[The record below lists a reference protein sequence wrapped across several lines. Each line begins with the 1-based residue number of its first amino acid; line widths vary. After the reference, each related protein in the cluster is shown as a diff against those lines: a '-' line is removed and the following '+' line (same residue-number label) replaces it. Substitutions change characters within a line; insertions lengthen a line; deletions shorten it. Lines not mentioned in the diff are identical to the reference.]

1 MMIKTLIVD
10 DHEIVR
16 FGIRSLFQTFGE
28 LQVEVVGEADNG
40 RTAVE
45 MTQQENPDVVIMD
58 ISLPDM
64 NGMEATRQIRKSC
77 PKTKVVILSMHNG
90 RRYVREMVQMGVSGY
105 VLKSSIFDD
114 LQNAMLSAMKNQ
126 VYLSPKIAQLITE
139 DYLALLNNPQRDE
152 SPLSGKQKEILQ
164 LIAEGKSSKE
174 IAAIMQIGVKAVESA
189 RHRIMDKLQIDN
201 VADLTK
207 YAIQEGLTSLD
218 F

>member
-1 MMIKTLIVD
+1 
-10 DHEIVR
+10 
-16 FGIRSLFQTFGE
+16 
-28 LQVEVVGEADNG
+28 
-40 RTAVE
+40 
-45 MTQQENPDVVIMD
+45 VVIMD

-64 NGMEATRQIRKSC
+64 NGIEATRQIRRSC
-77 PKTKVVILSMHNG
+77 PKTKVVVLSMHNG
-90 RRYVREMVQMGVSGY
+90 RRYIREMVQMGISGY

-114 LQNAMLSAMKNQ
+114 LQNAMLSAMNNQ

-139 DYLALLNNPQRDE
+139 DYLALLNNPQKQA
-152 SPLSGKQKEILQ
+152 SPLSGKQREILQ

-189 RHRIMDKLQIDN
+189 RHRIMDKLHIDN